1 MLSNIFLTPS
11 QSCNAWQFCFIA
23 CCKSDV
29 KVWGWCE
36 FSFRAWLKIGW
47 LFLWKQNTLH
57 FCSKLFFWKKGL
69 HVFTCLLRKVSNSKQ
84 KIRKSA
90 FGKKH
95 LKLIVADVRSCFSY
109 SVPFLYGDS
118 AGGYMRRFSFRIG
131 KYFKENPYYYT
142 CNVLFFLFPKML
154 ICPSEIFSSTN
165 IMLLGQVFTL
175 KPCFLL
181 SLST

>member
-1 MLSNIFLTPS
+1 MRQVTSLTWTLIILFQAMTHLKTIWMLSNIFLTLS

-109 SVPFLYGDS
+109 SVPFSYGDS

-142 CNVLFFLFPKML
+142 CNVLFF
-154 ICPSEIFSSTN
+154 SVS
-165 IMLLGQVFTL
+165 
-175 KPCFLL
+175 
-181 SLST
+181 